1 MISNLLSTEYNYSQ
15 MWLCTSVISTRGQP
29 RRPACMYPHILDQK
43 APSNLIAYQ
52 PHSNSFF
59 IFYLRHFGRICRMTQ
74 TTKFMKVE
82 IRLCLLHDGSW
93 KSMQLFYYTWW
104 FTHVM
109 SCTGT
114 GRWRKSMAAHGF
126 VSVCPGRDGW
136 TYITTLLLAHIC
148 GSLFSAISLIIS
160 TSLETAWVWMR
171 A

>member
-29 RRPACMYPHILDQK
+29 QGPTCTYPHILDQK

-59 IFYLRHFGRICRMTQ
+59 IFYLRCFGRICRMTR

-82 IRLCLLHDGSW
+82 IRLCSLHDRSW

-104 FTHVM
+104 FTHIM
-109 SCTGT
+109 ICTGT
-114 GRWRKSMAAHGF
+114 GRWRKSMAACGF
-126 VSVCPGRDGW
+126 VSISPW
-136 TYITTLLLAHIC
+136 ITGVVFKQPEFFTPHNKKHMPYDSPHEPSPL
-148 GSLFSAISLIIS
+148 
-160 TSLETAWVWMR
+160 TQQQR
-171 A
+171 